1 LELEQRNS
9 EINHIKVASSKI
21 KSKKSN
27 NPKIAIFS
35 REFVMSVQCKDMMDK
50 EDQEVRDNLI
60 KRIFNPESKNIKEKQ
75 EKLSMKE

>member
-1 LELEQRNS
+1 
-9 EINHIKVASSKI
+9 VASSKI

>member
-1 LELEQRNS
+1 MELEQRNS